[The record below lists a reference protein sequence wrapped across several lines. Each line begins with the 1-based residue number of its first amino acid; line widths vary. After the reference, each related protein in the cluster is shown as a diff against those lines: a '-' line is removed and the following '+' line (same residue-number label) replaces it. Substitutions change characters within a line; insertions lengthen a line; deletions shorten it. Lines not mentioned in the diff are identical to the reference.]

1 MLMDEFIAQSVTR
14 IYIINYFVSLYLLRF
29 IMYFNDVWV
38 LIAEMSIF
46 KNCSFWIDGFKY

>member
-38 LIAEMSIF
+38 LTAEM
-46 KNCSFWIDGFKY
+46 

>member
-38 LIAEMSIF
+38 LIAKISIF
-46 KNCSFWIDGFKY
+46 KNCSFWIDAFKY